1 MEPPGPAGACHRAGQ
16 RPDPVGRPDN
26 KLRVIREQRLGVEK
40 PAPEITLRSIRATR
54 LCGWCLVLEPGQ
66 TADAVAQSAP
76 GLRVVLDGGVIAELV
91 PGQPDRGM
99 TMRQGEF
106 YWQDAG
112 TTRAIRNIGTT
123 RLELVEFELK

>member
-54 LCGWCLVLEPGQ
+54 LCGWRLVLEPGQ
-66 TADAVAQSAP
+66 
-76 GLRVVLDGGVIAELV
+76 
-91 PGQPDRGM
+91 